1 MEENIKLIKEFRHTP
16 EILRNGVKAYQ
27 KKYVYP
33 AVAIKMHV
41 FLLISAIFVC
51 GIVMDFFKN
60 DKLELLA
67 YLLAVACLA
76 FAFMTWFKPKKLRDS
91 IVQSFIDEGN
101 SPVYRLTVKEKE
113 IEIAIASEIVQEKSS
128 EESEND
134 EYSDE
139 IPEPSIISI
148 DNNLSVIEEDKLFI
162 IAYGKTV
169 YYIIPK
175 ADFSPE
181 ELEIIRSIAK

>member
-1 MEENIKLIKEFRHTP
+1 MEENIKLVKEFSHTP

-27 KKYVYP
+27 KKYVYSDMS
-33 AVAIKMHV
+33 IKIMI

-51 GIVMDFFKN
+51 GIVMDFFKS

-67 YLLAVACLA
+67 FLMSAACLA
-76 FAFMTWFKPKKLRDS
+76 FAIMEWFKPKKLRDS

-113 IEIAIASEIVQEKSS
+113 IEIAIVSEIVQEKSS

-148 DNNLSVIEEDKLFI
+148 DNNLSIIEEDKLFI

-175 ADFSPE
+175 KDFSQK
-181 ELEIIRSIAK
+181 ELEIMRSIAK